1 MKLTVVIVNYN
12 VQHFLE
18 QCLHSVEKALR
29 KTSGEV
35 WVVDNNSVDGS
46 TAMVKNK
53 FPWVHLVESKINLG
67 FSKGNNLAIEK
78 ASGEYILLLNPDT
91 LVEEDT
97 FAKMVTFMD
106 EHLDAGG
113 LGVKMVDG
121 QGHFLPE
128 SKRGLPTPAVA
139 FYKIFGLAALFPKSK
154 TFGKYHLGFLDKN
167 KNHDIEILSGACML
181 LRKSVIEKV
190 GMLDETFFM
199 YGEDIDL
206 SYRIVKAGF
215 KNYYFA
221 DTRIIHYKGE
231 STKKSSVNYVFVFYR
246 AMIIFAKKHFSQ
258 KNASIFSVLINLAIY
273 MRASIAL
280 VGRLI
285 SQIWLPLLDAALI
298 YGAMFGIKN
307 YYENV
312 VKHNNHF
319 FPDAF
324 IEWEIPLFIAI
335 WIAATYL
342 CKGYRRDGQLF
353 NIAKGIFIGTLII
366 ITVYALLPESLRF
379 SRIMLFAGAA
389 TSLISMYI
397 SRMLVHFALYQNL
410 DVSFQRK
417 KRIAIAGHKEEAQR
431 VARILNLSY
440 AKPIHTVF
448 VSPNEHFGNDDFVG
462 NLSQLAEIIAIHKI
476 DEIIFCATDISTQN
490 IIDHMTIAPSST
502 IDFKIA
508 PPESLFI
515 IGSSSVNSPG
525 ELYFIDINSIN
536 KLSNIKNKRTFDIVT
551 SVILLLLTPV
561 LVFAVKKPVS
571 FLKNIYKVLQGK
583 LSWVGYCQINVEI
596 STLPII
602 KTGVLNPTEL
612 LKTRPTKNAT
622 IHRINTIYAKD
633 YNIYSDLYIVLKGLK
648 KLDQISLH

>member
-46 TAMVKNK
+46 TDMVKNK

-67 FSKGNNLAIEK
+67 FSKGNNLAISK

-97 FAKMVTFMD
+97 FIKMLTFMD
-106 EHLDAGG
+106 EHPATGG

-154 TFGKYHLGFLDKN
+154 TFGKYHLGFLDKD

-273 MRASIAL
+273 IRASIAL

-285 SQIWLPLLDAALI
+285 SQIWLPLVDAALI
-298 YGAMFGIKN
+298 YGAMFGVKN
-307 YYENV
+307 YYENNI
-312 VKHNNHF
+312 KHNSHF
-319 FPDAF
+319 FPDDF
-324 IEWEIPLFIAI
+324 MHWEIPLFTTI

-342 CKGYRRDGQLF
+342 CKGYRRDGHLS
-353 NIAKGIFIGTLII
+353 NLPKGIFLGTLVVVI
-366 ITVYALLPESLRF
+366 VYLLLPESLRF
-379 SRIMLFAGAA
+379 SRIMIVAGALV
-389 TSLISMYI
+389 SLALMLF
-397 SRMLVHFALYQNL
+397 SRMMVHFALYQNF

-440 AKPIHTVF
+440 TKPIHTVF
-448 VSPNEHFGNDDFVG
+448 VSPEPHSGSDDYVG
-462 NLSQLAEIIAIHKI
+462 TLPQLTEIIDVHKI
-476 DEIIFCATDISTQN
+476 DEIIFCAKDISAQK
-490 IIDHMTIAPSST
+490 IIDCMTAAPSNKV
-502 IDFKIA
+502 DFKIA
-508 PPESLFI
+508 PPESAFI

-525 ELYFIDINSIN
+525 ELYVIDINSIN
-536 KLSNIKNKRTFDIVT
+536 KLSNVKSKRIFDVIT
-551 SVILLLLTPV
+551 SLILLLLLPV
-561 LVFAVKKPVS
+561 LIFSVKKPANL
-571 FLKNIYKVLQGK
+571 LKNIGKVLLGK
-583 LSWVGYCQINVEI
+583 LSWVGYHQTI
-596 STLPII
+596 SGNAALPSI
-602 KTGVLNPTEL
+602 KNGVLNPAEL
-612 LKTRPTKNAT
+612 LKTKPTNSAT

-633 YNIYSDLYIVLKGLK
+633 YNIYSDVNIVLKGLK
-648 KLDQISLH
+648 KLDQISLY